1 MVGTCPLHPHRQS
14 SSSLCP
20 PGLGAISGA
29 ITAPRPHPQTPPP
42 GAGLQPMDSGH
53 ACLGNER
60 QPPLPHCSLCGAFS
74 LFPLESRLSCICNW
88 KEKVHMIALD
98 KCVRSNCV
106 CRLLR
111 SPLPTAAS
119 PPTWPLLEVVCPCG
133 RKRSLFTP
141 GLSFCA
147 AGTNRPKSELKA
159 AQTHCS
165 SVGQSP
171 ALS

>member
-1 MVGTCPLHPHRQS
+1 
-14 SSSLCP
+14 
-20 PGLGAISGA
+20 
-29 ITAPRPHPQTPPP
+29 
-42 GAGLQPMDSGH
+42 
-53 ACLGNER
+53 
-60 QPPLPHCSLCGAFS
+60 
-74 LFPLESRLSCICNW
+74 
-88 KEKVHMIALD
+88 MIALD

-147 AGTNRPKSELKA
+147 AGMNRPKSELKA